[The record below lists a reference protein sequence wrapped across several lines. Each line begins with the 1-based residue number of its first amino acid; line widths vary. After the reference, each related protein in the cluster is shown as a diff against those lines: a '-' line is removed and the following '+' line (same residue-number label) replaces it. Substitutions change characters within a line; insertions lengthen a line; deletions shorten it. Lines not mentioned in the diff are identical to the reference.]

1 MRLGKNIGR
10 FWLWVGVLLLIELA
24 AITLWKRW
32 YWFFP
37 QQQTSELYQR
47 YAGAEDVDAAYVT
60 DYRVNDSLFV
70 DVTVLQATTDTAWAR
85 LQKDLNVSDLSVFSE
100 EIQTLFIRPN
110 AYECYY
116 RGDTIVQN
124 GQHVISVDIYSY
136 NRYYKRF
143 IVFHSLSDD
152 RWGEIVS
159 RLTKDLSR

>member
-47 YAGAEDVDAAYVT
+47 YAGAEGVDAAYVT

-70 DVTVLQATTDTAWAR
+70 DVTVLQATTDTAWSQ
-85 LQKDLNVSDLSVFSE
+85 LKKDLNVLELTDVPE
-100 EIQTLFIRPN
+100 EWHALYYHPN
-110 AYECYY
+110 TYEFYY
-116 RGDTIVQN
+116 HKDTVMQN
-124 GQHVISVDIYSY
+124 GQPLILTDIYSW

-143 IVFHSLSDD
+143 LVFHSLTKNQK
-152 RWGEIVS
+152 GEVIS
-159 RLTKDLSR
+159 RLISDITR

>member
-47 YAGAEDVDAAYVT
+47 YAGAEGVDAAYVT

-70 DVTVLQATTDTAWAR
+70 DVTVLQATTDTAWSQ
-85 LQKDLNVSDLSVFSE
+85 LKTDLNVLELTDVPE
-100 EIQTLFIRPN
+100 ELHALYYHPN
-110 AYECYY
+110 TYEFYY
-116 RGDTIVQN
+116 HKDTVMQN
-124 GQHVISVDIYSY
+124 GQPLILTDIYTW
-136 NRYYKRF
+136 NRFYKRF
-143 IVFHSLSDD
+143 LVFHSLTKDQK
-152 RWGEIVS
+152 GEVIS
-159 RLTKDLSR
+159 RLTSDITR

>member
-47 YAGAEDVDAAYVT
+47 YAGAEGIDAAYVT
-60 DYRVNDSLFV
+60 DYRVSDSLFV
-70 DVTVLQATTDTAWAR
+70 NVTVLQTTTDTAWSQ
-85 LQKDLNVSDLSVFSE
+85 LKTDLHVLELTDVDE
-100 EIQTLFIRPN
+100 EIRHLFYRPN
-110 AYECYY
+110 AYELYY
-116 RGDTIVQN
+116 KNDTIVQN
-124 GQHVISVDIYSY
+124 GQQVISTDIYSW

-143 IVFHSLSDD
+143 VVFHSLAD
-152 RWGEIVS
+152 GQTKEVIHL
-159 RLTKDLSR
+159 LTSNLSR